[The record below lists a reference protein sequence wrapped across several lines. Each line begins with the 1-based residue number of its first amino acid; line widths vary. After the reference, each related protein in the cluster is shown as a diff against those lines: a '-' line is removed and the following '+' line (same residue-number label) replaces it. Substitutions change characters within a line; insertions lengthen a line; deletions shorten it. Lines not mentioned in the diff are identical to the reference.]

1 METKLN
7 PAALS
12 KINWTQ
18 ALAVAASLAAVFGLD
33 LTLEQQATAVL
44 AIQGVQSA
52 ATIVFR
58 TFMTKKV

>member
-18 ALAVAASLAAVFGLD
+18 ALAVAASFSAVFGMEM
-33 LTLEQQATAVL
+33 TPAQQVAAVL
-44 AIQGVQSA
+44 AIQSAQGVL
-52 ATIVFR
+52 TFLFR
-58 TFMTKKV
+58 TFMTVKK